1 VNKVRFIH
9 DLNVEIKNKVGL
21 LTVERIIEMNNN
33 EKVNILLVDDRPEN
47 LLALEAIIEHEGLN
61 LVTASS
67 GEEALRSLLKYDFAA
82 ILLDVQMPGIDG
94 FETAKIIKAREKTK
108 NVPIL
113 FITANNME
121 SEHIFTGYSMGAVDY
136 ILKPFDPIILKA
148 KVDAFVEI
156 YKMNRILIKQA
167 EILTNKTNELEQ
179 SYQELSKITSDLRVS
194 EALANVIS
202 ETSIDSM
209 LVIDQEGMVLKV
221 NPAVEKM
228 FGYKATE
235 ILGQNILMLFT
246 GDESQEYLLF
256 VLDTINNLEHIL
268 GHNLRELTATRRNG
282 EEFPVE
288 IQVGKRFVQDQC
300 IVACTIRDL
309 TRQKEYE
316 NEITHMAYHD
326 WLTDLPN
333 RRKFNDEL
341 KMQLQ
346 VAKSNNQPLALLYV
360 DMDHFKSIND
370 SLGHIVGD
378 TVIQKMAKRL
388 KNCLRNEDF
397 VARVG
402 GDEFNILLPKTNRE
416 LAVELAE
423 EIMEVF
429 KEPFLIDNYELF
441 VTACTGVSIFPYDG
455 EDAGTLVKNADAAL
469 YRAKEHGRNSFK
481 VFHSGMNIQSY
492 RSFQLQNDLRKA
504 LERNEFK
511 LVYQPRIHIGTSKIT
526 SAEALIRWDHPNWGM
541 ILPSE
546 FIPLAEESNL
556 IVEIGKWVLAEACRQ
571 NKAWQEA
578 GLEPIRI
585 AVNFSSQQ
593 FLQKDLIENI
603 SSILTQTGITPDRI
617 EIEITES
624 VIFKNELAMTQTLK
638 KLRNMGIYLSM
649 DDFGM
654 GYSSLK
660 YLRQFPVHSLKIDK
674 SFIQDLSSRSPE
686 SISLVAAIV
695 SLAHSLKMS
704 VVAEGVETEGQL
716 NQLRELEC
724 EEFQGYFFSPPVS
737 ANEFEDF
744 LFKSQDKTEEKNI
757 KPIAY
762 KPTKNVIHKG
772 TDFTE
777 SDLNPNGAILS
788 AALTRIQTI
797 YSISSREM
805 DVFKLIVEG
814 LSNKEISE
822 KLFISEHTVKNH
834 ITRIFQKLTVND
846 RLQAMAKVYQTC
858 IDEGEG
864 LLLS

>member
-1 VNKVRFIH
+1 
-9 DLNVEIKNKVGL
+9 
-21 LTVERIIEMNNN
+21 MNNK

-61 LVTASS
+61 LVKASS
-67 GEEALRSLLKYDFAA
+67 GEEALRFLLKYDFAA

-121 SEHIFTGYSMGAVDY
+121 SEHIFNGYSMGAVDY

-156 YKMNRILIKQA
+156 YKMNQILIRQA
-167 EILTNKTNELEQ
+167 AILTKKSEELER
-179 SYQELSKITSDLRVS
+179 SYQELSRTTSELRVS

-209 LVIDQEGMVLKV
+209 LVIDQEGIILKV

-228 FGYKATE
+228 FAYNEAE
-235 ILGQNILMLFT
+235 ILGQNILMLFRNQAA
-246 GDESQEYLLF
+246 QEYLRY
-256 VLDTINNLEHIL
+256 VLETINNLEHIV
-268 GHNLRELTATRRNG
+268 GNQNPRELTGTRKNG
-282 EEFPVE
+282 EDFPVE
-288 IQVGKRFVQDQC
+288 IQVGKRFVQDKC
-300 IVACTIRDL
+300 IVACTVRDL
-309 TRQKEYE
+309 TSKKKYE
-316 NEITHMAYHD
+316 DEITHMAYHD

-333 RRKFNDEL
+333 RRKFNTEL
-341 KMQLQ
+341 KRHLQ
-346 VAKSNNQPLALLYV
+346 EAKTQNQPLALMYV

-370 SLGHIVGD
+370 SLGHFVGD
-378 TVIQKMAKRL
+378 TVIQMMAKRL
-388 KNCLRNEDF
+388 KKSLRKSDL

-402 GDEFNILLPKTNRE
+402 GDEFNILLPNTNRE
-416 LAVELAE
+416 FAVEMAE
-423 EIMEVF
+423 QIMEVF

-455 EDAGTLVKNADAAL
+455 EEAGVLVKNADAAL
-469 YRAKEHGRNSFK
+469 YRAKEQGKNSFK

-492 RSFQLQNDLRKA
+492 RSFNLQNDLRKA

-511 LVYQPRIHIGTSKIT
+511 LVYQPRINIETSKIT
-526 SAEALIRWDHPNWGM
+526 SAEALIRWDHPNWGI

-546 FIPLAEESNL
+546 FIPLAEESGQ
-556 IVEIGKWVLAEACRQ
+556 IVEISKWVLEEACRQ
-571 NKAWQEA
+571 NKSWQNA

-593 FLQKDLIENI
+593 FLQKDLIESI
-603 SSILTQTGITPDRI
+603 SHILNKTGTTPEMI

-624 VIFKNELAMTQTLK
+624 VIFKNELAMTHTLK

-660 YLRQFPVHSLKIDK
+660 YLRQFPVHALKIDR
-674 SFIQDLSSRSPE
+674 SFIHDLTSNSQE
-686 SISLVAAIV
+686 SISLISAIV
-695 SLAHSLKMS
+695 SLAHSLNMA
-704 VVAEGVETEGQL
+704 VIAEGVEVEAQL
-716 NQLRELEC
+716 NLLRELEC
-724 EEFQGYFFSPPVS
+724 EEFQGYLFSPPVS
-737 ANEFEDF
+737 APEFEDF
-744 LFKSQDKTEEKNI
+744 LLKSQEKEVATNTKT
-757 KPIAY
+757 IAY
-762 KPTKNVIHKG
+762 LPNNPGVHNSEV
-772 TDFTE
+772 FNE
-777 SDLNPNGAILS
+777 SDLNPNGSILK
-788 AALTRIQTI
+788 AALTRIKTI
-797 YSISSREM
+797 YSISAREM
-805 DVFKLIVEG
+805 DVFNLIVEG
-814 LSNKEISE
+814 LSNKEISD

-858 IDEGEG
+858 IDEGKS
-864 LLLS
+864 LRHS